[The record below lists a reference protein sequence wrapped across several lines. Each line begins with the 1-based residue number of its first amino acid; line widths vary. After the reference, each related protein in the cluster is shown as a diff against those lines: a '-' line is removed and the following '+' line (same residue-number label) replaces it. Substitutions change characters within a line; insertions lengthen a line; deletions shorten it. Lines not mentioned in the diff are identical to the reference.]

1 MVSDRQIGMLL
12 RQSWG
17 NVLCKGPVLVTETYF
32 TSWAQEHPPAGIQ
45 IRDPPSSTAS
55 RARRIDALP
64 EQNHPSMSAEI
75 VRGMIMFKSQLT
87 AEDDV
92 TSADKLSLDVD
103 LRDSRPL
110 AVLLNSLSELLIS
123 ETVEALHLLWGDSLW
138 SDTSD

>member
-1 MVSDRQIGMLL
+1 
-12 RQSWG
+12 
-17 NVLCKGPVLVTETYF
+17 
-32 TSWAQEHPPAGIQ
+32 
-45 IRDPPSSTAS
+45 
-55 RARRIDALP
+55 
-64 EQNHPSMSAEI
+64 MSAEI

>member
-1 MVSDRQIGMLL
+1 
-12 RQSWG
+12 
-17 NVLCKGPVLVTETYF
+17 
-32 TSWAQEHPPAGIQ
+32 
-45 IRDPPSSTAS
+45 
-55 RARRIDALP
+55 
-64 EQNHPSMSAEI
+64 MS
-75 VRGMIMFKSQLT
+75 KSQLT
-87 AEDDV
+87 AKDDV